1 MTRNTDLLITAIA
14 PVIWGST
21 YLVTT
26 QYLPAGY
33 PLTVAMLRALPV
45 GLLLLLVVRQL
56 PSGTWWL
63 KVTLLGALNFSL
75 FWWLLFV
82 SAYRLPGGVAATMGA
97 IQPLIVIVLARAL
110 LGTPIRALSVMAAL
124 AGLSGIAL
132 LILTPQATLD
142 PIGIGAG
149 LAGAASMAGG
159 TVLSRRWQPPVSL
172 LTFTAWQLVAGGMLL
187 LPAAMWLEPPL
198 PSLSQSNLF
207 GFMYLGLVGAALTYV
222 LWFRGI
228 ARLEPSLV
236 STLGFLSPVTAV
248 AIGWW
253 VLDQGLGSW
262 QLLGVCI
269 VFMSVWLSQHASK
282 KTAALSPVPVAPE
295 PEPGLS
301 RGPGFKSEVQHSSFR

>member
-26 QYLPAGY
+26 EYLPAGY

-75 FWWLLFV
+75 FWWLLFI
-82 SAYRLPGGVAATMGA
+82 SAYRLPGGVAATVGA
-97 IQPLIVIVLARAL
+97 IQPLIVIVFARVL
-110 LGTPIRALSVMAAL
+110 LGTPVRALTVMAAL

-132 LILTPQATLD
+132 LILTPQVTLD
-142 PIGIGAG
+142 PIGLGAG
-149 LAGAASMAGG
+149 LAGAISMAGG
-159 TVLSRRWQPPVSL
+159 TVLSRRWQPPVSP

-198 PSLSQSNLF
+198 PSLNQSNLF

-236 STLGFLSPVTAV
+236 STLGFLSPLTAV
-248 AIGWW
+248 VIGWW

-262 QLLGVCI
+262 QLLGVSI
-269 VFMSVWLSQHASK
+269 VFMSVWLSQYASH
-282 KTAALSPVPVAPE
+282 KTAALSPARVA

-301 RGPGFKSEVQHSSFR
+301 RVY

>member
-1 MTRNTDLLITAIA
+1 MTRQLQAISVPLA
-14 PVIWGST
+14 A
-21 YLVTT
+21 LV
-26 QYLPAGY
+26 
-33 PLTVAMLRALPV
+33 
-45 GLLLLLVVRQL
+45 LLLAMGLSAMIYGEIGVSDSGLRWAG
-56 PSGTWWL
+56 PSELWAWL
-63 KVTLLGALNFSL
+63 TESSL
-75 FWWLLFV
+75 EAKIFWRL
-82 SAYRLPGGVAATMGA
+82 RLPR
-97 IQPLIVIVLARAL
+97 IV
-110 LGTPIRALSVMAAL
+110 GAAL
-124 AGLSGIAL
+124 V
-132 LILTPQATLD
+132 
-142 PIGIGAG
+142 GAG
-149 LAGAASMAGG
+149 LAGAASMAAG

-236 STLGFLSPVTAV
+236 STLGFLSPLTAV

-269 VFMSVWLSQHASK
+269 VFMSVWLSQYASTNNTRTK
-282 KTAALSPVPVAPE
+282 PIK
-295 PEPGLS
+295 GLLTTQ
-301 RGPGFKSEVQHSSFR
+301 FFDK